1 MPHCPPLLL
10 LPWCPGW
17 LLLPIWTCR
26 FTLIGA
32 TIILYLG
39 AVVGVASYWM
49 SRSVWLVG
57 RNQQESWGITFCGV
71 PPPSYHTAMGSKYR
85 NIRQRQRVANF
96 PNAFQMSTSE
106 DQLLL
111 STVNNNWLRHK
122 GHLLARPVLWQ
133 LLWQPLQDSTVG
145 SLAFDCKGKTSDF
158 LYAEDIKS
166 PLFVVCAKCQRR
178 WLFVWRMLIKEL

>member
-1 MPHCPPLLL
+1 MNIHYIRRLIVDCEECPLALRCCCFNDALDGCCCQFEPVDLPLSELLL
-10 LPWCPGW
+10 
-17 LLLPIWTCR
+17 
-26 FTLIGA
+26 
-32 TIILYLG
+32 LYLG

-71 PPPSYHTAMGSKYR
+71 PPPSDHTAMGSKYR

-145 SLAFDCKGKTSDF
+145 SLAFDCKGKTSDV
-158 LYAEDIKS
+158 LLLKI
-166 PLFVVCAKCQRR
+166 
-178 WLFVWRMLIKEL
+178 